1 MIAEEMYDFLESE
14 NILPDEQNCSRKGSR
29 GTKNQLLIDKTLLKD
44 RKRRKTMAWIDYKKA
59 YDMVPHSCI
68 SECLEMFGIVEN
80 RKFMC
85 DSMQPWKLELAS
97 SGKSMGDGYIQG
109 RIFQEDSLFPLPFVL
124 CMILMTLILRKIGAC
139 DE

>member
-1 MIAEEMYDFLESE
+1 MYDFLESE

-68 SECLEMFGIVEN
+68 SECLEMFGILEN
-80 RKFMC
+80 RKFMS
-85 DSMQPWKLELAS
+85 DSM
-97 SGKSMGDGYIQG
+97 
-109 RIFQEDSLFPLPFVL
+109 
-124 CMILMTLILRKIGAC
+124 
-139 DE
+139 

>member
-1 MIAEEMYDFLESE
+1 
-14 NILPDEQNCSRKGSR
+14 
-29 GTKNQLLIDKTLLKD
+29 
-44 RKRRKTMAWIDYKKA
+44 
-59 YDMVPHSCI
+59 MVPHSCI

-80 RKFMC
+80 RKFMS

-124 CMILMTLILRKIGAC
+124 CMILMTLILRKIGPC